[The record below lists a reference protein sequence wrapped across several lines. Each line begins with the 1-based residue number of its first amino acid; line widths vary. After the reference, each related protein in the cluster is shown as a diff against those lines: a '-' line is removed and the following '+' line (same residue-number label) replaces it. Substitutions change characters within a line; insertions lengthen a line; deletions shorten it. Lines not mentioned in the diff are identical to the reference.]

1 MQKKKRIL
9 ITGST
14 HGIGK
19 KTAEEFLGH
28 GWEVYGC
35 GSSREDVRGPQMAE
49 KYTDF
54 HFMCADVSDE
64 NEVEGLLRW
73 CGNIDA
79 AFNNAG
85 IGWAPSPAHHMD
97 IKAAGRILE
106 VNLLGTALCMK
117 HECRAML
124 KGSGG
129 VILNNSSVAAYKAGT
144 GADGMY
150 SASKAGILRL
160 TAEAGAC
167 EEYRGK
173 IKFFSVIPGWIETR
187 MTAMDDKEIWKK
199 RLPSGKVGT
208 VKEVAELVYR
218 VVENQRCF
226 DSGQEFHINGGG
238 ILV

>member
-1 MQKKKRIL
+1 MRKKERIL

-19 KTAEEFLGH
+19 ETAEKFLRQ

-35 GSSREDVRGPQMAE
+35 GSNHEDLRGFQMAE
-49 KYTDF
+49 RYGDF
-54 HFMCADVSDE
+54 HFMYADISVE
-64 NEVEGLLRW
+64 NEVINLLKW
-73 CGNIDA
+73 CGPVDA

-85 IGWAPSPAHHMD
+85 IGCAPLPVHGMD
-97 IKAAGRILE
+97 LKRAARILE

-117 HECRAML
+117 YESISML

-129 VILNNSSVAAYKAGT
+129 VIVNNSSAAAYKAAT
-144 GADGMY
+144 GADSMY

-160 TAEAGAC
+160 SAEAASC
-167 EEYRGK
+167 KEYQGK

-187 MTAMDDKEIWKK
+187 MTAVDDKEVWKK
-199 RLPSGKVGT
+199 NLPSGKAGT
-208 VKEVAELVYR
+208 PRQVAELVYQ
-218 VVENQRCF
+218 VIENQDCF
-226 DSGQEFHINGGG
+226 DSGQEFHVNGGG